1 MSTTRRSRTGLSLAL
16 LLLACTSS
24 VFAAEQ
30 APAQAPPW
38 PWPWWHG
45 MPWPGFWWIFPLMFF
60 IFMIV
65 MFAFMMRRGGMGWM
79 WRDRMMDRSFRDAV
93 ERYRSESSESAM
105 EILNK
110 RYAKGEIDKQEY
122 EEKRAAISRPE

>member
-1 MSTTRRSRTGLSLAL
+1 MSTTRRSQAGLSPAL

-24 VFAAEQ
+24 AFAADQ
-30 APAQAPPW
+30 AAAPPP
-38 PWPWWHG
+38 PWPWWHA

-65 MFAFMMRRGGMGWM
+65 MFAFMMRRGGMGCM
-79 WRDRMMDRSFRDAV
+79 WRGRMMDRSFRDAE

-122 EEKRAAISRPE
+122 EEKRSAISRSE

>member
-1 MSTTRRSRTGLSLAL
+1 MSTTKRSRTGPSLAL
-16 LLLACTSS
+16 LMLACTPS
-24 VFAAEQ
+24 VFAADQ
-30 APAQAPPW
+30 AQPP
-38 PWPWWHG
+38 PWPWWHA

-65 MFAFMMRRGGMGWM
+65 MFAFMMRRGGMGCM
-79 WRDRMMDRSFRDAV
+79 WRDRMMDRPFRDAV
-93 ERYRSESSESAM
+93 ERYRGESSESAM

-122 EEKRAAISRPE
+122 EEKRAAISRSE